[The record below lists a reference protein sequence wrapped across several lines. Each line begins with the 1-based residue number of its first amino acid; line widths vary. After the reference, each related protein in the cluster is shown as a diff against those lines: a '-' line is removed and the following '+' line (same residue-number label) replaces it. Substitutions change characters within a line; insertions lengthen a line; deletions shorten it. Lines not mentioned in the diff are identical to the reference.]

1 MVSGLKYN
9 MSKVNL
15 NKVSLTHYT
24 SDYNDFFTYETS
36 SSNEFVLGE
45 IKPAYGLFVEAIGL
59 PSDTLDQYIGSADF
73 KENYENAKV
82 NVSNYIHDVYNKTGL
97 ANITKHTLLV
107 ITARNKNS
115 TYVIKGELILRVIND
130 FIQGK
135 IELSGID
142 FKEFQR
148 FVANNTPYWKDSLLE
163 MRETVI
169 QIGNGNLEEYL
180 FLLDR
185 YETYDKNFIKNCET
199 ALEMFIF

>member
-1 MVSGLKYN
+1 

-97 ANITKHTLLV
+97 ANITKHTLLG